1 MESILIMCSFLLCL
15 ICLCL
20 ILNQL
25 NKYILKIESTK
36 LNDSTSEKRL
46 NEIIIDPIIKE
57 NKLKINI
64 EKSTLTYPTES
75 QNKFAFKIFKYFSEK
90 KKGLV
95 KFNTFIL
102 LSKFYNY
109 LK

>member
-46 NEIIIDPIIKE
+46 NE
-57 NKLKINI
+57 
-64 EKSTLTYPTES
+64 
-75 QNKFAFKIFKYFSEK
+75 
-90 KKGLV
+90 
-95 KFNTFIL
+95 
-102 LSKFYNY
+102 
-109 LK
+109 